1 MWKHFVKWKG
11 ILEYDLLLLG
21 IKWVQAYKAPRKL
34 DCTKSQ
40 IWVISIIIINF
51 YNHPTKWW
59 VLHIFNSCSG
69 FTNPQKL
76 QIFLCKK
83 TALRDKGQ
91 EMGWRQ
97 RHQWNLRSHRGFTL
111 SSNINLSPGATQR
124 SPEIQEGPF
133 HKNQQRNQHLHISC

>member
-83 TALRDKGQ
+83 TALRDSPWSNLQKHLAVTELAKAAQSSRGERTRDGVKTEAPMEPQ
-91 EMGWRQ
+91 KPQ
-97 RHQWNLRSHRGFTL
+97 RFHFVVKHL
-111 SSNINLSPGATQR
+111 S
-124 SPEIQEGPF
+124 
-133 HKNQQRNQHLHISC
+133 